1 MQRTEATEE
10 MAGKLQE
17 TYAVLPQGLAGTL
30 EHDSRFGFN
39 FNMIGTSE
47 TVPQIQ
53 RGNGAAS
60 VFHLHKLAI
69 KGG

>member
-1 MQRTEATEE
+1 
-10 MAGKLQE
+10 MAGKLWE
-17 TYAVLPQGLAGTL
+17 TYAVLPQGGTPK
-30 EHDSRFGFN
+30 HGSSFGFH

-47 TVPQIQ
+47 TVLQIQ
-53 RGNGAAS
+53 KGNGAAS

>member
-1 MQRTEATEE
+1 M
-10 MAGKLQE
+10 LS
-17 TYAVLPQGLAGTL
+17 LPQGLAGTL

-53 RGNGAAS
+53 RGNVAAS

>member
-1 MQRTEATEE
+1 

-30 EHDSRFGFN
+30 EHDSSFGFN

-47 TVPQIQ
+47 TVPQ
-53 RGNGAAS
+53 RGNVAAS
-60 VFHLHKLAI
+60 VFYLHKLAI